1 MTKEQIKEIILK
13 TAGNPSSGVI
23 KDLADDL
30 AEAISKIDEP
40 EKKSFNPVTETRIL
54 ETIETR

>member
-1 MTKEQIKEIILK
+1 MNKEQIKEIILK

-23 KDLADDL
+23 VDMADDF